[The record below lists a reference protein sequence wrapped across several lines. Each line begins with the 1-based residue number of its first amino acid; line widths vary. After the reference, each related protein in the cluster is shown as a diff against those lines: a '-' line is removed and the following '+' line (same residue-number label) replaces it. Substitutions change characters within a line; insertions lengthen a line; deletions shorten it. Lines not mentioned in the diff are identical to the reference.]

1 MIGPPG
7 TGKTLLA
14 RALAG
19 MITSNFAFSSKFLKS
34 FSFLI
39 LLLNYVPILILLGEA
54 GVKFYSFSGSE
65 FEEPFAGVGPKRVRK
80 LFQQV

>member
-19 MITSNFAFSSKFLKS
+19 MTTLNFAFSSKFL
-34 FSFLI
+34 FVVLIFQFCFLC
-39 LLLNYVPILILLGEA
+39 VPILILLGEA